1 MSLRWQPFSPRGMPG
16 TTTKINRKKRETRIC
31 FLLSRYKV
39 QWSAKFSDTGYK
51 KKSKTSRQE
60 KMVWCVP
67 SKRKSR
73 RAVCDSAEQFQP
85 PPFLILILNSKL
97 NKLSLVAKHSE
108 LTRPSLRSPSHERKM
123 KDFKFRA
130 VQICPRNGNTGNQ
143 TQNWASA
150 IILVRQQLDGGGHGI
165 VASHFAA
172 CTSLRMQR
180 HHPMGRKWIAAN
192 TVKINGAACSFL
204 LAHSPKMDVGRKQEG
219 NKKKHIQQQQQQ
231 QQQRQAF
238 SKAPRGSH
246 NLPRFH
252 PTPLK

>member
-16 TTTKINRKKRETRIC
+16 TTTKINGKKKGKLEYVSFFLATKCNDPRSFRIP
-31 FLLSRYKV
+31 
-39 QWSAKFSDTGYK
+39 AIK

-130 VQICPRNGNTGNQ
+130 VRICPRNGNTGNQ
-143 TQNWASA
+143 TQN
-150 IILVRQQLDGGGHGI
+150 
-165 VASHFAA
+165 
-172 CTSLRMQR
+172 
-180 HHPMGRKWIAAN
+180 
-192 TVKINGAACSFL
+192 
-204 LAHSPKMDVGRKQEG
+204 
-219 NKKKHIQQQQQQ
+219 
-231 QQQRQAF
+231 
-238 SKAPRGSH
+238 
-246 NLPRFH
+246 
-252 PTPLK
+252 